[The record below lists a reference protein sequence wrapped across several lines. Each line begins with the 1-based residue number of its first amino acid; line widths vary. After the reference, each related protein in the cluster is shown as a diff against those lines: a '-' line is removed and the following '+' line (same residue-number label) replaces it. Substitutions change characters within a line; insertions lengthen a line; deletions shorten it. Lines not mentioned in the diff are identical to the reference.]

1 MRSLFLCLFFLTGI
15 VYGQVQQPRNTN
27 TTIQTGPYWIKTAGE
42 GFDLFDRDG
51 VEVGNTRSLK
61 YLKTDT
67 LSVID
72 DDRRDVY
79 LLTDF
84 KGAVT
89 GDRGQAV
96 IIARNVAKDF
106 YLTNPKS
113 FAFYQGDQYVVGD
126 FSNIN
131 GSYVYYVGEVSTT
144 YLLEGIRNYT
154 GWGSRSVK
162 ALPYSVEN
170 TYWYRDVDKKQYGIV
185 EKGRVMDYTSVTTA
199 ADGNDMIVSRDGI
212 KLYRLKGYYS
222 ASSFDFQ
229 PVEKIQVTASGDQK
243 GCVSGD
249 CANGWGKYQY
259 DNGYYDG
266 FWLDSKRHG
275 YGLYN
280 WSEAGKYI
288 GSWTNDK
295 MEGYGVYIA
304 ENNDNIIGYY
314 KEGELNGLG
323 ITVTGDNWKQGE
335 FNNGNLTVAYDFVT
349 NSVDTGCTAGDCY
362 GKYGRYKWDNGDSFT
377 GFFKNGK
384 MHMGTYKFANGD
396 KYSGMFNNNNQF
408 HGMGRF
414 FFNTGEY
421 YGGNWSNGSYQGR
434 GYYHDKDLVQQIG
447 EWSSGQLVTRLK

>member
-1 MRSLFLCLFFLTGI
+1 M
-15 VYGQVQQPRNTN
+15 
-27 TTIQTGPYWIKTAGE
+27 
-42 GFDLFDRDG
+42 
-51 VEVGNTRSLK
+51 
-61 YLKTDT
+61 
-67 LSVID
+67 ID
-72 DDRRDVY
+72 DNRRDVY
-79 LLTDF
+79 LLADF

-144 YLLEGIRNYT
+144 YLLEGIRNYA

-170 TYWYRDVDKKQYGIV
+170 TYWYRDVDKKEYGIV

-199 ADGNDMIVSRDGI
+199 ADGNDMVVSKNGTKR
-212 KLYRLKGYYS
+212 YRLKGYYS
-222 ASSFDFQ
+222 ASSYDFQ
-229 PVEKIQVTASGDQK
+229 PVEKIEVTAGSKK

-266 FWLDSKRHG
+266 FWLNSKRHG

-280 WSEAGKYI
+280 WSDAGKYI

-314 KEGELNGLG
+314 REGELNGLG
-323 ITVTGDNWKQGE
+323 ITVTGDTWKQGE
-335 FNNGNLTVAYDFVT
+335 FNDGNLSVAYDFFT
-349 NSVDTGCTAGDCY
+349 NNVETGCTAGDCY
-362 GKYGRYKWDNGDSFT
+362 SKYGRYKWDNGDSFT

-396 KYSGMFNNNNQF
+396 KYSGMFNSNNQF
-408 HGMGRF
+408 HGMGRYF
-414 FFNTGEY
+414 YDSGEY

-434 GYYHDKDLVQQIG
+434 GYYHDKDLVQKIG
-447 EWSSGQLVTRLK
+447 EWSSGQLVTPLK